1 MVLLHAPFPA
11 TTGLYRS
18 ASRAAKDALA
28 PPEPTVAGDFAV
40 AAPLYPGGL
49 GGLAGPHPD
58 GVYTMDLNHFG
69 FRLYRGTASR
79 RF

>member
-1 MVLLHAPFPA
+1 MVLLHAPFGEA
-11 TTGLYRS
+11 TNLYRS
-18 ASRAAKDALA
+18 ASHTTKDALA

-40 AAPLYPGGL
+40 AAPLCPGGL

-58 GVYTMDLNHFG
+58 GVYTMGNG
-69 FRLYRGTASR
+69 FEPSRLSPCL